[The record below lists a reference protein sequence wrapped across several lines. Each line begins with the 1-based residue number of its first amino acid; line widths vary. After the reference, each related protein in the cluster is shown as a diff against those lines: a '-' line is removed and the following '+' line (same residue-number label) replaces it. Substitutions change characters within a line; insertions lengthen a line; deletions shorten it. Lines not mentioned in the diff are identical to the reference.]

1 MIITEIISDPRGNMY
16 LREREQTAEELENI
30 ERMNAESS
38 DISPSE
44 ALNILLG
51 GVDVDEG

>member
-30 ERMNAESS
+30 ERMIAESS

>member
-38 DISPSE
+38 DISPGE